1 MNENMLGFQLP
12 NWGAYS
18 NFSFGPEPMNIPAF
32 DVGASGLGT
41 SDFATA
47 DWTGVGAKTKTGGY
61 NPLELGMNIPT
72 FKLGLT
78 GLGALGDLWGTY
90 QSNKLARDSF
100 NFQKGMAEKNY
111 ANQIKSYNT
120 ALTDR
125 ATTRGFVQGD
135 STETT
140 QQYINDN
147 KL

>member
-12 NWGAYS
+12 NWGANS

-32 DVGASGLGT
+32 DIGASGLGT

-47 DWTGVGAKTKTGGY
+47 NMFGVGRTAGGY

-72 FKLGLT
+72 FQLGLT
-78 GLGALGDLWGTY
+78 GLGALGDLWGTF
-90 QSNKLARDSF
+90 QSNKLARDSL
-100 NFQKGMAEKNY
+100 NFKKGMAEKNY

-135 STETT
+135 STENT
-140 QQYINDN
+140 QQYISDN

>member
-1 MNENMLGFQLP
+1 MNENMMGFQLP
-12 NWGAYS
+12 NWGAQS
-18 NFSFGPEPMNIPAF
+18 SFNYGPAPMNIPAF

-47 DWTGVGAKTKTGGY
+47 NMSGVGGTTGGY

-72 FKLGLT
+72 FQLGLT
-78 GLGALGDLWGTY
+78 GLGALGNLWGTF

-135 STETT
+135 STEKT

>member
-12 NWGAYS
+12 NWGAGS
-18 NFSFGPEPMNIPAF
+18 NFSFGPEPMSIPAF
-32 DVGASGLGT
+32 DVGVSGLGT

-47 DWTGVGAKTKTGGY
+47 DMTGVCGTTGGY

-72 FKLGLT
+72 FQLGLT
-78 GLGALGDLWGTY
+78 GLGALGNLWGTF

-135 STETT
+135 SADTT
-140 QQYINDN
+140 QQYINNN

>member
-12 NWGAYS
+12 NWGAGS

-47 DWTGVGAKTKTGGY
+47 DMSGVGETTGGY

-78 GLGALGDLWGTY
+78 GLGTMGDLWGTF
-90 QSNKLARDSF
+90 QSNKLAKDAL

-111 ANQIKSYNT
+111 ANQLKSYNT

-135 STETT
+135 TAEQT
-140 QQYINDN
+140 QAYIDKNR
-147 KL
+147 L

>member
-12 NWGAYS
+12 NWGASS

-47 DWTGVGAKTKTGGY
+47 NMSGVGGTTGGY

-72 FKLGLT
+72 FQLGLT
-78 GLGALGDLWGTY
+78 GLGALGNLWGTF

-135 STETT
+135 STEKT

>member
-12 NWGAYS
+12 NWGASS

-47 DWTGVGAKTKTGGY
+47 DMSSVGGATGGY
-61 NPLELGMNIPT
+61 SPLGLGMNIPT
-72 FKLGLT
+72 FQLGLT
-78 GLGALGDLWGTY
+78 GLGALGNLWGTF

-135 STETT
+135 STEKT

>member
-1 MNENMLGFQLP
+1 MDWLSELM
-12 NWGAYS
+12 
-18 NFSFGPEPMNIPAF
+18 SFGSPMDNVPAYAQPGYGQEL
-32 DVGASGLGT
+32 VQQRRNLMGA
-41 SDFATA
+41 
-47 DWTGVGAKTKTGGY
+47 TGGY
-61 NPLELGMNIPT
+61 QPLEFGMNIPT
-72 FKLGLT
+72 AKLGLT
-78 GLGALGDLWGTY
+78 GLSTLGNLWGSF
-90 QSNKLARDSF
+90 QSSKLAKDSF

-135 STETT
+135 STEMT